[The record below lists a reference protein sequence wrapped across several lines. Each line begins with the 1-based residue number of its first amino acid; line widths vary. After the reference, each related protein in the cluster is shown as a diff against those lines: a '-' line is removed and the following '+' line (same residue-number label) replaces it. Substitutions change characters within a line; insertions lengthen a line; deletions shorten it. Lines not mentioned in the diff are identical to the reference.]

1 MKLRNLA
8 IVSVL
13 ALMMALTA
21 ALPAVQAESVGAGYV
36 YLYNDGAN
44 ENTSA
49 TTDWQFYVDA
59 PAALALDDS
68 SGYWNFTAYGEMVNN
83 TGTASTGTYHVNIT
97 ITAGGVVEYLHAS
110 IAVSKT
116 VVVYGNMSLAAADYS
131 AYTSN
136 GSAVINITLKSSA
149 WVLKD
154 WYSGTFSIVDT
165 ETEAM
170 VLNLIGPVVGLVVV
184 VFVIGFVAE
193 MMTTAGKG
201 FSGGTERGKSKGEGS
216 KGHKKRK

>member
-59 PAALALDDS
+59 PAAVALDDS

-83 TGTASTGTYHVNIT
+83 TGAASTGTYHVNIT
-97 ITAGGVVEYLHAS
+97 ITAGGVVKNLHAS
-110 IAVSKT
+110 IVVSKT
-116 VVVYGNMSLAAADYS
+116 VVVYGNMSLAEADYS

-136 GSAVINITLKSSA
+136 GSATFTVTLKSST

-154 WYSGTFSIVDT
+154 SYSGTFSIVDT
-165 ETEAM
+165 ETQAM
-170 VLNLIGPVVGLVVV
+170 VLNLIGPVVGLALI
-184 VFVIGFVAE
+184 VFVIGAVSE
-193 MMTTAGKG
+193 MMTGMGKQPRES
-201 FSGGTERGKSKGEGS
+201 SGKR
-216 KGHKKRK
+216 HKKRK

>member
-1 MKLRNLA
+1 MKLRYLAIA

-13 ALMMALTA
+13 ALMTA
-21 ALPAVQAESVGAGYV
+21 AMPAVRAESVGAGYV

-49 TTDWQFYVDA
+49 TTDWQFYVEA
-59 PAALALDDS
+59 PAALALEDT

-83 TGTASTGTYHVNIT
+83 TGTATTGTYHVNIT
-97 ITAGGVVEYLHAS
+97 ITAGGVVKTMHSS

-116 VVVYGNMSLAAADYS
+116 AVVYGNLSLAEADYALYESNSS
-131 AYTSN
+131 AT
-136 GSAVINITLKSSA
+136 INVTLKSSA

-154 WYSGTFSIVDT
+154 WYSGTFSIVTT

-170 VLNLIGPVVGLVVV
+170 VLNLIGPIVGLVVV

-193 MMTTAGKG
+193 ITTGAQTA
-201 FSGGTERGKSKGEGS
+201 FSGGTERRKSKGNGS
-216 KGHKKRK
+216 KGHNKRK

>member
-8 IVSVL
+8 LVSVL

-49 TTDWQFYVDA
+49 TTDWQFYVEA
-59 PAALALDDS
+59 PAAVALDDS
-68 SGYWNFTAYGEMVNN
+68 TGYWNFTVYGEMVNN
-83 TGTASTGTYHVNIT
+83 TGTASTGTYHVNVT
-97 ITAGGVVEYLHAS
+97 ITAGGVVKHLHSS

-116 VVVYGNMSLAAADYS
+116 VVVYGNLSLAEADYS

-136 GSAVINITLKSSA
+136 GSATINITLKSSA

-165 ETEAM
+165 ETQAM
-170 VLNLIGPVVGLVVV
+170 VLNLIGPVVGLALI
-184 VFVIGFVAE
+184 VFVIGAVME
-193 MMTTAGKG
+193 MMTGMGKQPRES
-201 FSGGTERGKSKGEGS
+201 SGKRP
-216 KGHKKRK
+216 KKRK